1 MKYDNQF
8 FYRKKNTEL
17 KFDGCAISFNKHKF
31 AQTRRFYLNMN
42 LGANKHVQANQ
53 LLSDEMT
60 YPGVALFSILR
71 DLQQSE
77 LGYDNN
83 VLVVNT
89 HLLFNTIRGDLKLAM
104 LALIMKTVLKINQSF
119 NISDVFMCG
128 DFNLIPNSMLYKWI
142 STNEIDLEADLR
154 EFSNQNMISLMKD
167 DLDLEDLIKLG
178 DRKFTSSNFSPA
190 KKRRVNP
197 QFLRAL
203 VKAEI
208 KLPDKSSEMEEI
220 SVTESFVGTFEGDDN
235 AQFFENLSKLNCFK
249 SSYAEFNR
257 KYYKRFKTGPEVNA
271 LNFFFNEKYNNNDSF
286 VTQYTHNFKNTVD
299 YIWFSANGKYR
310 IGRVLQTPD
319 PRLLFKNSLS
329 FPYQEFGS
337 DHFSLVADFYLRP

>member
-1 MKYDNQF
+1 
-8 FYRKKNTEL
+8 
-17 KFDGCAISFNKHKF
+17 
-31 AQTRRFYLNMN
+31 MN
-42 LGANKHVQANQ
+42 LGGTKSAHMNQ
-53 LLSDEMT
+53 LLAEEMT
-60 YPGVALFSILR
+60 YPGVALFSVLR

-77 LGYDNN
+77 LGLDNN

-104 LALIMKTVLKINQSF
+104 LVLIMKTVLKINQAF

-154 EFSNQNMISLMKD
+154 EFSNQNMISRMKD
-167 DLDLEDLIKLG
+167 DLDLEDLIKVG
-178 DRKFTSSNFSPA
+178 DRKYKSSNFGSP
-190 KKRRVNP
+190 KKRRVSR

-208 KLPDKSSEMEEI
+208 KLPDQGSEIDEI
-220 SVTESFVGTFEGDDN
+220 TVTESFVGIFEGDDH
-235 AQFFENLSKLNCFK
+235 AQFLENLSKLTCFK
-249 SSYAEFNR
+249 STYAEFNR
-257 KYYKRFKTGPEVNA
+257 KYYKRFKTGSEVNA

-310 IGRVLQTPD
+310 IGQVLQTPD

-329 FPYQEFGS
+329 FPFQEFGS
-337 DHFSLVADFYLRP
+337 DHFSLVADFYLRPYA